1 MTKPMKKMN
10 VAILGSTGSIG
21 INTLKVIDRFSD
33 RFKVV
38 ALTAYQNHELL
49 AAQARRY
56 TPEYVASAEAGVEY
70 LKKNLN
76 LRKVKI
82 CGIDQDLSMIASL
95 STVDIVVIAM
105 RGSAALMPFLSAVRA
120 GKTVAPANKE
130 ALVVAG
136 DLIMSE
142 ARKHG
147 AKVIPIDSEQS
158 AIFQCLEGQ
167 DRKQL
172 KKVHLTASGGTLR
185 DVPRSRFD
193 RLTVKQILN
202 HPRWKMGPKIT
213 VDSASLMNKGFE
225 VIEAQKLFGLKA
237 DEIEVIIHPEAI
249 IHSMVE
255 FQDGSVIAQL
265 GITDMRLPIQYA
277 LTHPERLTTGL
288 KGLDFAELKSLNFEK
303 PDLKKFPSL
312 KLAFYAAHRGGSLPC
327 VLNAADEE
335 AVEAFL
341 AGKIKFTKIY
351 AIVEKVVLS
360 HKIKNNPDLKAI
372 LDVDAW
378 ARQEARKYI

>member
-1 MTKPMKKMN
+1 MKKIN

-33 RFKVV
+33 RFQVI
-38 ALTAYQNHELL
+38 ALTAYNNHELL
-49 AAQARRY
+49 ARQARRY
-56 TPEYVASAEAGVEY
+56 SPDYVASAPAGIEY
-70 LKKNLN
+70 LKKNLS
-76 LRKVKI
+76 LKKVKI
-82 CGIDQDLSMIASL
+82 CSIDQDLSMIASL

-105 RGSAALMPFLSAVRA
+105 RGSAALMPFLAAVRA

-136 DLIMSE
+136 DLLMAE
-142 ARKHG
+142 AQAHG

-167 DRKQL
+167 DRSKL
-172 KKVHLTASGGTLR
+172 KRIHLTASGGTLR
-185 DVPRSRFD
+185 LVPKSKFD
-193 RLTVKQILN
+193 RLTVKQILE
-202 HPRWKMGPKIT
+202 HPRWTMGPKIT

-225 VIEAQKLFGLKA
+225 VIEAQRLFNLKA
-237 DEIEVIIHPEAI
+237 DEIEVVIHPEAI

-255 FQDGSVIAQL
+255 FVDGTVIAQL
-265 GITDMRLPIQYA
+265 AVTDMRLPIQYA
-277 LTHPERLTTGL
+277 MTHPERLSTGL
-288 KGLDFAELKSLNFEK
+288 KSLDFTQLKSLNFEK
-303 PDLKKFPSL
+303 PDLEKFPAL
-312 KLAFYAAHRGGSLPC
+312 KLAFYAARRGGSLPC

-341 AGKIKFTKIY
+341 DGRIKFTQIY
-351 AIVEKVVLS
+351 AIVEKVVLK
-360 HKIKNNPDLKAI
+360 HKVKMKPNLRTI

-378 ARQEARKYI
+378 ARQEARTYI